1 MTCEDFMEKWHDKGR
16 FAPGKLTLFFH
27 LLRCRE
33 CRENLSLMKE
43 LSLALKEGEIDDEA
57 FFRAMEE
64 RLLEEAKRVVPS
76 LSLSSPSPRPRL
88 SLGWVACLGG
98 VLLAFCF
105 LLFFFGHSGIKKGI
119 TSWDILPP
127 GGEAYTL
134 SQLDREEMAE
144 LDEAMVLSI
153 PLEEAF
159 SSITPWADVL
169 ESAGTLSPAE
179 LEALVRGLSIQKRGT
194 INRVGGAAWV

>member
-1 MTCEDFMEKWHDKGR
+1 MTCEEFMERWHDKGR
-16 FAPGKLTLFFH
+16 FALGKLPLLFH

-33 CRENLSLMKE
+33 CRENLSFMKG
-43 LSLALKEGEIDDEA
+43 LSLVLKEGEIDEEA
-57 FFRAMEE
+57 FFLAMEE
-64 RLLEEAKRVVPS
+64 RLLEEAKQVVPS

-88 SLGWVACLGG
+88 SLGWGACLGG
-98 VLLAFCF
+98 VLLAFGF

-127 GGEAYTL
+127 GGEADTL
-134 SQLDREEMAE
+134 SQLDREDMAE
-144 LDEAMVLSI
+144 LNGAMVLSI

-159 SSITPWADVL
+159 STVTPWADVL
-169 ESAGTLSPAE
+169 ESAGTLSPTE

-194 INRVGGAAWV
+194 INQIGGVA